1 MRGKR
6 SGKKVVLNLGCGD
19 TKMPNAV
26 NIDSV
31 KLPNVDMV
39 FDLEKFPYPFKDRSV
54 DEIHMYFVLE
64 HLFDHMS
71 VIKEL
76 YRILKKG
83 GMLYIRVPHG
93 SSCYG
98 AWGEFTHYRGYAWG
112 SFDIFSSGSKRGY
125 YTDVRFKT
133 VFRKCKYF
141 LTYPYDF
148 YKYNTWFPHWEN
160 TWYGVFVKF
169 YVNFIQYL
177 IDLSP
182 PIFER
187 FWCYLV
193 GGAAEVYVELKK
205 C

>member
-1 MRGKR
+1 MRNDN
-6 SGKKVVLNLGCGD
+6 KVVLNLGCGD
-19 TKMPNAV
+19 TKMLGAV
-26 NIDSV
+26 NVDSI

-39 FDLEKFPYPFKDRSV
+39 FDLERFPYPFKENSV
-54 DEIHMYFVLE
+54 DEVHMYFVLE
-64 HLFDHMS
+64 HLFDHMG

-76 YRILKKG
+76 HRILKKG

-98 AWGEFTHYRGYAWG
+98 AWGELTHFRGYSWG
-112 SFDIFSSGSKRGY
+112 SFDIFSDASKRSY

-133 VFRKCKYF
+133 IFKKCKYF

-148 YKYNTWFPHWEN
+148 YKFNTWFPHWEKF
-160 TWYGVFVKF
+160 WYAPLIKSFVDT
-169 YVNFIQYL
+169 IQFF

-182 PIFER
+182 TIFER

-193 GGAAEVYVELKK
+193 GGAAEVYVELEKV
-205 C
+205 